1 MPGLAD
7 SMWFLHLS
15 PFACEFLPWTTGI
28 LDSRTWCPLKASSG
42 RCVMAPIES
51 TWIWTWRKSNQGV
64 SWWIS
69 RGQEPTD
76 WYTIFTNNDKQ
87 KGCEWIFIIHQSQSL
102 CTFGWVRS
110 WWDDDMSL
118 SIWKRFIMKTNTSSE
133 GTGFFKMMKANL
145 QYKLKQFH
153 KKTYLKQDATTKFF
167 SAVQMECYFP
177 TKNSLNFWGF
187 PTSVQSLML
196 TIYLPGW
203 CSVILKLK

>member
-1 MPGLAD
+1 
-7 SMWFLHLS
+7 MWFLHLS

-110 WWDDDMSL
+110 WWDHDMSL

-133 GTGFFKMMKANL
+133 GTGFFKMISG
-145 QYKLKQFH
+145 KL
-153 KKTYLKQDATTKFF
+153 
-167 SAVQMECYFP
+167 AVQAE
-177 TKNSLNFWGF
+177 TISRKNLLETGCKHPNFFQRSKWF
-187 PTSVQSLML
+187 ML
-196 TIYLPGW
+196 FSYQEFTQLLRFGHLSSHWCWRYIYLAD
-203 CSVILKLK
+203 VFARF